1 MYFSLLVGLLLI
13 TWCKIQGKSPVEA
26 DDPEMAKVIEPG
38 QIGIMKIVKANDY
51 ATFNRGINNDERSL
65 VNVWFITIN

>member
-1 MYFSLLVGLLLI
+1 MAYFSSLDARSRENLQS
-13 TWCKIQGKSPVEA
+13 K
-26 DDPEMAKVIEPG
+26 KVIEPG

-65 VNVWFITIN
+65 VNV